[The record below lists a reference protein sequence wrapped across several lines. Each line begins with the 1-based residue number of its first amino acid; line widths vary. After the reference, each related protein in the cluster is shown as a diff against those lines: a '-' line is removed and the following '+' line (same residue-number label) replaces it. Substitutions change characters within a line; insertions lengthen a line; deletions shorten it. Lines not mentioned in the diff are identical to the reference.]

1 MTLQSINDIGSGLYR
16 RLLNLADDFIANP
29 NPTDVDL
36 KAEFQKIIADEMAK
50 YIILTLGMQ
59 GLRQALPDL

>member
-16 RLLNLADDFIANP
+16 RLFNLADDFIANP